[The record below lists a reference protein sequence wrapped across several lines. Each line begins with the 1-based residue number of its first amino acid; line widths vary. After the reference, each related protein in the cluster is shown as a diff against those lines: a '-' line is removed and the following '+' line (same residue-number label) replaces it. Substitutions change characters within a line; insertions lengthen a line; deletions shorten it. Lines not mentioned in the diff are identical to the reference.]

1 MERLG
6 IDIGTSSCQF
16 VLLDENNTV
25 LWKKSFLHHNKV
37 RDYIL
42 TTLGEIPG
50 LTKDES
56 VLLSVCGTMSHLTGL
71 SSEYTASESLA
82 LSKAVSEYYPG
93 IGSCIMIGAQNTL
106 YMEPEDG
113 KEPKIRRNSNCSAGT
128 GSFFEEQAGR
138 LGIKLEDISTLVEKA
153 KSIPHIAGRCSVFSK
168 TNMIHHMQEGTPTED
183 LLLGL
188 CYSLVRNYKANILQN
203 RDAKRPVLLL
213 GGVMKNTGVVRAI
226 KEQFTLS
233 DSDIILDESSDY
245 IPAIGC

>member
-1 MERLG
+1 MKRLG
-6 IDIGTSSCQF
+6 IDIGASSCQF

-82 LSKAVSEYYPG
+82 LSQAVSEYYPG

-138 LGIKLEDISTLVEKA
+138 LGSKSFYTDMDKLFASARGKLDFCVGGMARYRFAKLLSASAPAFDGVLMVQSNEENAGIIGKTLA
-153 KSIPHIAGRCSVFSK
+153 
-168 TNMIHHMQEGTPTED
+168 
-183 LLLGL
+183 
-188 CYSLVRNYKANILQN
+188 
-203 RDAKRPVLLL
+203 
-213 GGVMKNTGVVRAI
+213 
-226 KEQFTLS
+226 
-233 DSDIILDESSDY
+233 DEYDEE
-245 IPAIGC
+245 I